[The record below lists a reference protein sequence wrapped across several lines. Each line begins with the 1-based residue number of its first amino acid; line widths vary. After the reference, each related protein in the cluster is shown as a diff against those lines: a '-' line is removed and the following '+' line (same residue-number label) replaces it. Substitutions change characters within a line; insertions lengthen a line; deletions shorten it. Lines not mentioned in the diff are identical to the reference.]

1 MRTTAP
7 FVSDAALPAFAQ
19 GEVRSGMNAPS
30 TYTVKHIQKGPT
42 LLAHYNR
49 EMDID
54 EFLTMSTIGELAA
67 AAGVVD

>member
-1 MRTTAP
+1 MNKQYEELRVVEGEYIPQPAMEYPQENPFERTLFP
-7 FVSDAALPAFAQ
+7 VFD
-19 GEVRSGMNAPS
+19 
-30 TYTVKHIQKGPT
+30 
-42 LLAHYNR
+42 R

>member
-1 MRTTAP
+1 
-7 FVSDAALPAFAQ
+7 
-19 GEVRSGMNAPS
+19 MNDFLDKMSQILEKPVTKDTIFREIEDYS
-30 TYTVKHIQKGPT
+30 SLKGFGILVT
-42 LLAHYNR
+42 LENDYNR

>member
-1 MRTTAP
+1 
-7 FVSDAALPAFAQ
+7 
-19 GEVRSGMNAPS
+19 MNDFLDKMSQILEKPVTKDTLFREIEDYS
-30 TYTVKHIQKGPT
+30 SLKGFGILVT
-42 LLAHYNR
+42 LENDYNR

>member
-1 MRTTAP
+1 
-7 FVSDAALPAFAQ
+7 
-19 GEVRSGMNAPS
+19 MNEFLDKMSQILEKPVTKDTLFREIEDYS
-30 TYTVKHIQKGPT
+30 SLKGFGILVT
-42 LLAHYNR
+42 LENDYNR